1 MSPASSAQIT
11 DGMVV
16 AIHYTL
22 TDDAGSWIDSSSGGD
37 PLEYLH
43 GHGNIVPGLEKELA
57 GKKAGDALKVR
68 VAPKDGYGEHDPR
81 GRGKVPRDSFP
92 DDIELEPGMQ
102 FSGEGANGEEH
113 VVWIAA
119 VEKDHVVVD
128 QNHPLAGQTLHFDV
142 KIETVRPATS
152 EELAHGHVHGVHG
165 HGHDHE
171 HGAHGHGHD
180 HEPGAHGHGHDHGHG
195 PHGHHHH

>member
-1 MSPASSAQIT
+1 MSAAASSPIA

-16 AIHYTL
+16 TIHYTL
-22 TDDAGSWIDSSSGGD
+22 TDDQGSVIDSSSGGL

-43 GHGNIVPGLEKELA
+43 GHGNIVPGLERELT
-57 GKKAGDALKVR
+57 GKKVGDAMKVD

-81 GRGKVPRDSFP
+81 GRGKVPRSSFP
-92 DDIELEPGMQ
+92 EDMEIEAGMQ
-102 FSGEGANGEEH
+102 FSGEGPNGDDH

-119 VEKDHVVVD
+119 VEADHVVID

-142 KIETVRPATS
+142 KIETVRPATK
-152 EELAHGHVHGVHG
+152 EELEHGHAHGVHG

-171 HGAHGHGHD
+171 HGSHGHGHE
-180 HEPGAHGHGHDHGHG
+180 HGA
-195 PHGHHHH
+195 HGHHHH